1 MLASGVACWHIEG
14 ALFAAATHH
23 HDKGKDN
30 NQAQAVHCRTSCWSV
45 WHRLPSKWFK
55 MIIRVRQ
62 SPPNSPESN
71 SGNMRLKT
79 NIFNWVFLAAM
90 VPLTMLALGAT
101 YFSEYKYL
109 NRVRDEVQASLV
121 SISTELQ
128 RNLQSDRRM
137 VLGLTHTPQM
147 KSFML
152 ELHKLADGH
161 IPKDFPAQ
169 RRQLEAYFHGLRT
182 ILPNAYY
189 LRVLDRHG
197 NTLLRVNQDKASPPV
212 YESLS
217 GLTYVEQEINRPG
230 FVKQLKQL
238 PRDEVSVLSL
248 PHNRLNPE
256 ELLAI
261 LPIQDYVIPLYVDNQ
276 FVGAFTATLF
286 GDEIDRIIDHSPRL
300 YKGQLYIA
308 EYNPEKKDRQG
319 LLLYDDKEQLHF
331 SQPRPEPVYVQNVY
345 GDAVLNAASQYSDGM
360 LEDLKHDIQEY
371 FIEIYPYPNQLVS
384 WVMTLRVSKEAI
396 TEPFTQIRWVI
407 WACAVLALIFSL
419 ILANIGARSLVRP
432 VAELSSRLLDYAN
445 GNHQARVHLDK
456 TVDEVV
462 ELGKAFNYMAD
473 TLDHARADRDKAE
486 HLLLQSAKLAS
497 IGEMAAGIG
506 HEINNPLNN
515 ILSYSK
521 LIERSLSED
530 QTRERQDI
538 KSLREEAMRASE
550 IVKGI
555 LNFARQMPAEY
566 SEFDVPGW
574 LENTVALVQQTAKSR
589 GVALNLENFYQGNLE
604 GDRGQLQQALVN
616 LFLNAI
622 QASPRDSQI
631 DILAEDHENE
641 LVITIRD
648 QGEGIQG
655 DVMEKIF
662 NPFFTTKAEGE
673 GSGLGLSI
681 ALGII
686 EHHDGHLVLENNS
699 GPGITATVRLPLRH
713 EQHDE

>member
-1 MLASGVACWHIEG
+1 
-14 ALFAAATHH
+14 
-23 HDKGKDN
+23 
-30 NQAQAVHCRTSCWSV
+30 
-45 WHRLPSKWFK
+45 
-55 MIIRVRQ
+55 
-62 SPPNSPESN
+62 
-71 SGNMRLKT
+71 MRLKT

-90 VPLTMLALGAT
+90 VPLTVLALGAT

-109 NRVRDEVQASLV
+109 NRVRDEVQASLASV
-121 SISTELQ
+121 ATELQ
-128 RNLQSDRRM
+128 RNLQGDRRM
-137 VLGLTHTPQM
+137 VLGLTRTPQM
-147 KSFML
+147 QAFMSAL
-152 ELHKLADGH
+152 QQLASGTV
-161 IPKDFPAQ
+161 PADFAAQ
-169 RRQLEAYFHGLRT
+169 RRSLEDYFNGLHA
-182 ILPNAYY
+182 ILPKAYY
-189 LRVLDRHG
+189 LRVLDRQG

-212 YESLS
+212 YESLAGMS
-217 GLTYVEQEINRPG
+217 YVEQEINRPD

-248 PHNRLNPE
+248 PHNQLNPE

-261 LPIQDYVIPLYVDNQ
+261 LPIQDYVIPLYVNDQ

-308 EYNPEKKDRQG
+308 EYNPEKADRNG
-319 LLLYDDKEQLHF
+319 LLLYDDQEQLHF
-331 SQPRPEPVYVQNVY
+331 SQARPEPAYVQNVY
-345 GDAVLNAASQYSDGM
+345 GSAVLTAASQHTDGV
-360 LEDLKHDIQEY
+360 LEDKNRDIQDY
-371 FIEIYPYPNQLVS
+371 FVEVYPYPNQLVS
-384 WVMTLRVSKEAI
+384 WVMTLRVSKQAV

-407 WACAVLALIFSL
+407 WVCAVLALVFSL
-419 ILANIGARSLVRP
+419 ILANIGARSLARP
-432 VAELSSRLLDYAN
+432 VTQLSSRLLDYAN
-445 GNHQARVHLDK
+445 GQHTSRVQLGK
-456 TVDEVV
+456 TVDEVN

-521 LIERSLSED
+521 LVERSLRDD
-530 QTRERQDI
+530 QVRVKQDI

-555 LNFARQMPAEY
+555 LNFARQMPAQY
-566 SEFDVPGW
+566 AQFDVPGW
-574 LENTVALVQQTAKSR
+574 LENTVALVQQTAKSS
-589 GVALNLENFYQGNLE
+589 GVQLQLQNFFQGDME
-604 GDRGQLQQALVN
+604 GDRSQLQQALVN

-631 DILAEDHENE
+631 EIVADEQDGE
-641 LVITIRD
+641 LVITVRD
-648 QGEGIQG
+648 QGEGIKSE
-655 DVMEKIF
+655 VMDRIF

-686 EHHDGHLVLENNS
+686 EHHDGQLLLENN
-699 GPGITATVRLPLRH
+699 PDRGITATVRLPLRH
-713 EQHDE
+713 AEHD